1 MHVKN
6 VNPYE
11 LTATAAFASRM
22 QTVVTDLGKQV
33 IINGDRNLL
42 VLVDE
47 NYPAVGQFEHPVIF
61 NSPGF
66 KTARVAIDVRQ
77 LRGNN
82 PMIKEQIRTLY
93 NRAALTLNSYQRGGC
108 MDLFD
113 PALHVAFATILVGAL
128 AKQFNLDPVV
138 KMQMTVVAGAYY
150 YDITRP
156 VDHVPSD
163 ADEVVMLK
171 AIIRNLRVPAEI
183 ANSVLSLYQQGRS
196 LESLADNIKRV
207 EGTDRTLALSP
218 ALLINMMAGLWF
230 GVNSSQMLSI
240 CLEHPPTWAAMVMEA
255 TGDGSYSRSELAKRL
270 KVMGLIRQKV
280 PHLHSVINQIVA
292 RVESNDES
300 NLSS

>member
-11 LTATAAFASRM
+11 LTATAAFATRM
-22 QTVVTDLGKQV
+22 HAIITDLGKQV

-42 VLVDE
+42 VEVDE
-47 NYPAVGQFEHPVIF
+47 NYPVVGQFEHPILF
-61 NSPGF
+61 KSPGF
-66 KTARVAIDVRQ
+66 KTCRVAVDVRQ

-82 PMIKEQIRTLY
+82 PMVKEQVVMLR
-93 NRAALTLNSYQRGGC
+93 RRGSLTLHCHERGGC

-113 PALHVAFATILVGAL
+113 PALQIAYATILVGAL

-138 KMQMTVVAGAYY
+138 KVQLTAVAGAFF

-156 VDHVPSD
+156 MDHIPSD
-163 ADEVVMLK
+163 QDP
-171 AIIRNLRVPAEI
+171 IIAMKSLVRNLRVPAEI
-183 ANSVLSLYQQGRS
+183 ANSVMSLYEPGRS
-196 LESLADNIKRV
+196 LEALANNIKRV
-207 EGTDRTLALSP
+207 EGTDRTLAMSP
-218 ALLINMMAGLWF
+218 ALLINMLAGLWF
-230 GVNSSQMLSI
+230 GVNSSQLLSI